1 MKARRK
7 AWVGSARAGHLL
19 RTGRVTG
26 APVREGRT
34 GLVRGRV
41 PNLTGEPPVPGCGL
55 TVQIDGGGLGK
66 N

>member
-7 AWVGSARAGHLL
+7 AWVGSARAGRLL
-19 RTGRVTG
+19 PTGRVTG

-34 GLVRGRV
+34 GVVRGQV
-41 PNLTGEPPVPGCGL
+41 PNLTGAPPVPGCGL
-55 TVQIDGGGLGK
+55 TVLIDGDGLGK